1 MPSVTPV
8 PENQS
13 RHPSFSTL
21 IRLWPYLW
29 PRNLIHIRLRVIIAS
44 VALVLGKAATMLM
57 PLFFKE
63 AINNLSMGIHKGIL
77 LPMVMIAAYALARL
91 ASTLFSEIR
100 DATFAAVTQK
110 ALRELS
116 LKVFRHLHNLSL
128 RYHLE
133 RQTGG
138 LSNAIDRGTKAS
150 ESLLFFLSFNILPT
164 FVEIILVCGL
174 LWTLYGYVFAL
185 ITVVTTVAY
194 VVFTLRITEWRI
206 HFIRSMNSSDREAHG
221 KAIDSLLNYETVK
234 YFSNENYEA
243 NRFDQSLASYERA
256 SLRSKLSLSVLNIGQ
271 AIIISV
277 GLAAVMALAAQH
289 IVDHTLTIGDFVV
302 VNLLLMQL
310 YIPLFNLGFAYR
322 EVKLSLVN
330 LDEMFSLL
338 EVKEEIH
345 DQPQA
350 PSLVFRKG
358 EIVFDNVTFSYTPD
372 RLILKNLS
380 FHVMPQQTV
389 AIVGSSGAGK
399 STIARLLFRF
409 YDVSAGTIYIDGQ
422 DIRNVSQGSLRRL
435 IGIVPQDTVL
445 FNDTIY
451 YNIAYGNPE
460 ANDQEI
466 TTAAKLAHIHDF
478 IRQLPQGYQT
488 RVGERG
494 LKLSGGEKQ
503 RVAIARTL
511 LKKPQIFVFDEATSA
526 LDTRTEKEIQENLR
540 EISVHHS
547 TLIIAHRL
555 STIIHADQILVLDE
569 GRIVEQGQHADLLE
583 KNGLY
588 TKMWRRQQ
596 KEHKKEG
603 QDELIS

>member
-1 MPSVTPV
+1 MPPVTPI

-13 RHPSFSTL
+13 IRPSFSVL
-21 IRLWPYLW
+21 KRLWPYLW
-29 PRNLIHIRLRVIIAS
+29 PQNLIYIRLRMVIAIIALILS
-44 VALVLGKAATMLM
+44 KAATVLM

-63 AINNLSMGIHKGIL
+63 AINSLSISVNKSIF
-77 LPMVMIAAYALARL
+77 LPMVMIVAYALARL

-100 DATFAAVTQK
+100 DATFAAVGQK

-138 LSNAIDRGTKAS
+138 LSNAIDRGTKAI
-150 ESLLFFLSFNILPT
+150 ESLLLFLSFNIVPT

-174 LWTLYGYVFAL
+174 LWFLYGYIFAL
-185 ITVVTTVAY
+185 VTVITTVAY
-194 VVFTLRITEWRI
+194 VFFTLRITEWRI
-206 HFIRSMNSSDREAHG
+206 HFIRSMNTSDREAHG

-234 YFSNENYEA
+234 YFNNENYEA
-243 NRFDQSLASYERA
+243 NRFDQSLAAYERA
-256 SLRSKLSLSVLNIGQ
+256 SIHSKLSLSVLNIGQ
-271 AIIISV
+271 ACIISFGLAIV
-277 GLAAVMALAAQH
+277 MGLAAQRILNQ
-289 IVDHTLTIGDFVV
+289 TLTIGDFVV
-302 VNLLLMQL
+302 VNLVLMQL

-330 LDEMFSLL
+330 LEEMFSLL
-338 EVKEEIH
+338 EVKEEVH

-350 PSLVFRKG
+350 PSLIFRKG
-358 EIVFDNVTFSYTPD
+358 EIIFDNVTFSYTPD
-372 RLILKNLS
+372 RLILRNLS
-380 FHVMPQQTV
+380 FQVLPQQTV

-409 YDVSAGTIYIDGQ
+409 YDASSGTISIDGQ
-422 DIRNVSQGSLRRL
+422 AIRDVSQESLRHL

-466 TTAAKLAHIHDF
+466 TMAAKLAHIHDF
-478 IRQLPQGYQT
+478 ITRLPQGYQT

-511 LKKPQIFVFDEATSA
+511 LKKPQIFIFDEATSA

-555 STIIHADQILVLDE
+555 STIVHADQILVLDE
-569 GRIVEQGQHADLLE
+569 GCIVEQGRHEELLE
-583 KNGLY
+583 QKGLY
-588 TKMWRRQQ
+588 TKMWHRQQ
-596 KEHKKEG
+596 KEHRKEG
-603 QDELIS
+603 QELTS